1 MFNKSA
7 FVCSA
12 YQKDEENLVL
22 ARKYCQYVLKQ
33 ERLPFA
39 PHLLFPQFL
48 DENTP
53 KERQFGIELGEAF
66 MNRCDEMWV
75 FVRNGILSPG
85 MTEEIYYAYNFFWGN
100 VFYFDATDASNIIE
114 LKHIPTNTGIKR
126 YGIPI
131 QSQLL
136 APNSFSNKAKTKL
149 DDIAAA
155 LKSGKKYEDLQ
166 DELESFLGPV
176 DDTQDDLEAN
186 SEWENN
192 YRKNRE

>member
-1 MFNKSA
+1 M
-7 FVCSA
+7 CSA
-12 YQKDEENLVL
+12 YQGAEENLVL
-22 ARKYCQYVLKQ
+22 ARKYCQYILKR
-33 ERLPFA
+33 ERIPFA
-39 PHLLFPQFL
+39 PRLLFPQFL

-53 KERQFGIELGEAF
+53 KERRFGIELGEVF

-85 MTEEIYYAYNFFWGN
+85 MAEEIEYAHNFFWGN
-100 VFYFDATDASNIIE
+100 IFYFDATNILDIIE
-114 LKHIPTNTGIKR
+114 LKHIPTNTGLKR
-126 YGIPI
+126 YKIPV

-166 DELESFLGPV
+166 DELESFLGPI